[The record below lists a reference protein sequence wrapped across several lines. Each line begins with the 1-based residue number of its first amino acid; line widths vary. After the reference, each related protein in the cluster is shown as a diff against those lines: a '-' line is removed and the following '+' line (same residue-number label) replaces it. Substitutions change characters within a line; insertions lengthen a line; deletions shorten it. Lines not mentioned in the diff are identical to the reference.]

1 MEGCSKFPYSRV
13 TLLAGAGTSIAL
25 VHAQGRTEQI
35 CGAQSSINCYD
46 LRFQHVS
53 SYFFLIGP
61 VHSPTQ
67 YVHWASRSDPA
78 CCCDSAPAVGKP
90 CRWRP
95 VPFAS
100 RFFCFWHKARMMMFL
115 WMGLFRP
122 AICCRPKSHLQS
134 NKITKEKE
142 TQRTNEPNF
151 SVDFP
156 FFEPNVTPN
165 VTLGICLPNVT
176 SQEAAQPIADVVAHY
191 GGDGYCTFGFAG
203 YWASGCAIT
212 RREQS
217 ALYYATQFNAYYT
230 AVLTPTWATPFT
242 LQLFDG
248 RTVAIRNR
256 NYPLDTGCDFC
267 RIGSVGLLL
276 GKTSLMRFDLP
287 IP

>member
-1 MEGCSKFPYSRV
+1 MDG
-13 TLLAGAGTSIAL
+13 TL
-25 VHAQGRTEQI
+25 
-35 CGAQSSINCYD
+35 
-46 LRFQHVS
+46 
-53 SYFFLIGP
+53 
-61 VHSPTQ
+61 
-67 YVHWASRSDPA
+67 PA
-78 CCCDSAPAVGKP
+78 CHLLQTK
-90 CRWRP
+90 
-95 VPFAS
+95 
-100 RFFCFWHKARMMMFL
+100 
-115 WMGLFRP
+115 
-122 AICCRPKSHLQS
+122 IHLQS

>member
-1 MEGCSKFPYSRV
+1 MDG
-13 TLLAGAGTSIAL
+13 TL
-25 VHAQGRTEQI
+25 
-35 CGAQSSINCYD
+35 
-46 LRFQHVS
+46 
-53 SYFFLIGP
+53 
-61 VHSPTQ
+61 
-67 YVHWASRSDPA
+67 PA
-78 CCCDSAPAVGKP
+78 CHLLQTK
-90 CRWRP
+90 
-95 VPFAS
+95 
-100 RFFCFWHKARMMMFL
+100 
-115 WMGLFRP
+115 
-122 AICCRPKSHLQS
+122 IHLQS

-256 NYPLDTGCDFC
+256 NYPLDDLYCYVNGWYSFKNRAQVVNNFTYLEEISDTWCTHLANIVPGFSSISLKDFAKESNGDEEFLENLMKHGASSGHVPKSVVDGMYLHAAVKCLLRGPKGGAVCDIADCAAQGCFAESSNELLYTVRGEC
-267 RIGSVGLLL
+267 ESVTV
-276 GKTSLMRFDLP
+276 K
-287 IP
+287 